1 MKKMKKYLCLLL
13 ALAMML
19 SLAACGG
26 GGDTAEEEG
35 DTTTA
40 ADNLSEGAAEE
51 ASAGDTDN
59 GDGSFTNEELGYTYG
74 TRFWSDEPVTYTM
87 LFNDNDAY
95 PIKDSWYAE
104 GGIFDAITKATNVTL
119 EIEVVNNAVYNDRV
133 SLAVSS
139 GEAPYI
145 IPKVYS
151 ETPYVNGGGIVAVSD
166 YVHYM
171 PNFYNFYNDY
181 DMEADINTIL
191 QEDGKFYRL
200 PGMKETAL
208 QDYTLLIRDDIFKAA
223 GYDVTTLEDD
233 WTWDEFAD
241 ILIDVKAYMVE
252 QGMCSEDD
260 YIWSDRWCGAT
271 SGYGT
276 GGCLLNIMSRSYG
289 IYTTWSTTPTNGAD
303 LYFNTETD
311 QFELSSTTQA
321 YRDYMTVVKKLVD
334 NKILDPETWTQ
345 EDAQADADFFTG
357 KTVLTLTN
365 RATTVSQEDGLAA
378 QLGDGNFSV
387 YRIVIPMGTDSE
399 GNTIDYQAEN
409 SRLECGV
416 CISST
421 ALNELGEDEFIKMM
435 RFVDWLWY
443 SDAGLTLT
451 KWGIEGETYTV
462 DENGTYALTPGYF
475 CGGLS
480 IPQTSDDQVDMRMEL
495 GYACGNFMYGGSTEL
510 LTSNFAPDLQ
520 DFYDRQGECR
530 SLKPLD
536 PAIALT
542 EDDNEQLNLWAT
554 PLFSEMN
561 TWTLRFAQG
570 QYDVTDDAVWDEYVA
585 AIMAQNAQ
593 NVMDMYNE
601 YYQASKDS
609 DASADDAIA
618 AGEDAAAEDAAAT
631 DDAAAAED
639 AAATDDAAAEDA
651 AATEDTAAADDPYA
665 DPYAQ

>member
-13 ALAMML
+13 ALVMML

-26 GGDTAEEEG
+26 GSDSDSTEDDGN
-35 DTTTA
+35 TTTA
-40 ADNLSEGAAEE
+40 SDNLSEGALEE
-51 ASAGDTDN
+51 TTAGDVDN
-59 GDGSFTNEELGYTYG
+59 GDGSYYNEELGYTYG
-74 TRFWSDEPVTYTM
+74 TTFYSDEPVTYTM

-95 PIKDSWYAE
+95 PIQDSWFEE
-104 GGIFDAITKATNVTL
+104 GGIFAAITEATNVTL

-139 GEAPYI
+139 GQAPYI
-145 IPKVYS
+145 IPKIYD
-151 ETPYVNGGGIVAVSD
+151 ETSYVNGGGIVAVSD
-166 YVHYM
+166 YVQYM

-181 DMEADINTIL
+181 DMEDDVSTIL

-208 QDYTLLIRDDIFKAA
+208 QDYTLLIRDDIFEAA
-223 GYDVTTLEDD
+223 GYDVTELEED

-241 ILIDVKAYMVE
+241 ILIDIKAYMVE
-252 QGMCSEDD
+252 QGMCSESD

-271 SGYGT
+271 SGYGS
-276 GGCLLNIMSRSYG
+276 GGCLLNLISRSYG

-303 LYFNTETD
+303 LFFNWDTD
-311 QFELSSTTQA
+311 QFELSSTTDA
-321 YRDYMTVVKKLVD
+321 YREYMTVIKKLVD
-334 NKILDPETWTQ
+334 NRILDPETWTQ
-345 EDAQADADFFTG
+345 EDSEADADFFTG
-357 KTVLTLTN
+357 KTILTLTN
-365 RATTVSQEDGLAA
+365 RATTVSQEEGLAA
-378 QLGDGNFSV
+378 QLGEGNYSV
-387 YRIVIPMGTDSE
+387 YRIVIPMGTDSD

-421 ALNELGEDEFIKMM
+421 ALEELGEDEFIKMM

-462 DENGTYALTPGYF
+462 DEDGVYSLMPQYY

-480 IPQTSDDQVDMRMEL
+480 ISQTSEDQTDLRLEL

-510 LTSNFAPDLQ
+510 LTSNFSEDLQ
-520 DFYDRQGECR
+520 EFYERQNSYR
-530 SLKPLD
+530 TLRPLD
-536 PAIALT
+536 PAISLS

-570 QYDVTDDAVWDEYVA
+570 QYDVTDDDVWAEYVA
-585 AIMAQNAQ
+585 AIEAQNAQ
-593 NVMDMYNE
+593 NVIDMYNE
-601 YYQASKDS
+601 YYEASKDS
-609 DASADDAIA
+609 TATADDAIA
-618 AGEDAAAEDAAAT
+618 A
-631 DDAAAAED
+631 
-639 AAATDDAAAEDA
+639 
-651 AATEDTAAADDPYA
+651 TEDSSE
-665 DPYAQ
+665 Q